1 MTIVVKAS
9 AISIL
14 ICLLLLVTLLSI
26 AAYPIFA
33 QDATKAGTR
42 RDAVKQKVE
51 TRRENVDARVTALRE
66 KMASREA
73 VLKAKLETFKDKRKA
88 EITQRVSTNLNKI
101 NENHT
106 QMMLKFL
113 TRASEILTKLEN
125 RVNQGTSDIKDKAA
139 AKAAIAD
146 AKVAIDA
153 AMQAVNSQASN
164 DYTITVSSE
173 SRVKADAQNQRK
185 KLHDD
190 LGATRQL
197 VGDAKK
203 AVSNAIRVAK
213 SGSLPK
219 EATPSGQ

>member
-14 ICLLLLVTLLSI
+14 IC
-26 AAYPIFA
+26 IFA
-33 QDATKAGTR
+33 ITAYSVAAVESTSSSTR
-42 RDAVKQKVE
+42 KDAVKQKVE
-51 TRRENVDARVTALRE
+51 TRKEAVKKRVETKKENIKER
-66 KMASREA
+66 MASKEA
-73 VLKAKLETFKDKRKA
+73 VLKARLETFKDKKKA
-88 EITQRVSTNLNKI
+88 QATERVSTNLNKI
-101 NENHT
+101 NANHT

-113 TRASEILTKLEN
+113 ARASDILTKLEN
-125 RVNQGTSDIKDKAA
+125 RVNQGTSDIKDPAV

-146 AKVAIDA
+146 AKAAIATATD
-153 AMQAVNSQASN
+153 AVNAQAEK

-203 AVSNAIRVAK
+203 AVSNAIRTAK
-213 SGSLPK
+213 SGSSVK